1 MSYLMGL
8 LALVGVLL
16 VIAAPLVLA
25 TLGMLA
31 MSVAFGFEWVG
42 PIIFV
47 VLAVG
52 IAWHV
57 VRIVVFRRNPRG

>member
-1 MSYLMGL
+1 MNYLMGL

-16 VIAAPLVLA
+16 VIAVPLVLA
-25 TLGMLA
+25 ALGMLA
-31 MSVAFGFEWVG
+31 TSVAYSFEWVG
-42 PIIFV
+42 PIFLV

-57 VRIVVFRRNPRG
+57 VRVVVFRRNPRG

>member
-16 VIAAPLVLA
+16 LIAAPLVLA
-25 TLGMLA
+25 ALGMLA
-31 MSVAFGFEWVG
+31 MSVAFGFESVG
-42 PIIFV
+42 LIIRV

-52 IAWHV
+52 IAWPA
-57 VRIVVFRRNPRG
+57 VRGVVFRRHPRG